1 MPSATGRW
9 CPRQPVAL
17 IVPVKPTT
25 RLILRCRQHPRRL
38 AESKEMMEK
47 VLLTVDEAAEKLA
60 VSRWTM
66 YRLMKE
72 RYVVSVQVGRCRRVT
87 AESLAQYVAA
97 LVDGVA

>member
-1 MPSATGRW
+1 MVPPPTRSPDNRSGHH
-9 CPRQPVAL
+9 PNDRQISTMLTAA
-17 IVPVKPTT
+17 KQ
-25 RLILRCRQHPRRL
+25 RGEK
-38 AESKEMMEK
+38 AMEK
-47 VLLTVDEAAEKLA
+47 VLLTVDEAAEQLA

-87 AESLAQYVAA
+87 AASLVQYVAA